1 MWIPALRRNDSMV
14 YIFII
19 VIIRAFPIFS
29 KTILQIVSA
38 DKTVCKTILQKR
50 NL

>member
-1 MWIPALRRNDSMV
+1 MV
-14 YIFII
+14 YILVI

-29 KTILQIVSA
+29 ETILQIISA
-38 DKTVCKTILQKR
+38 DKTVCKTVLQKR